1 MFWAIASRVAIEAP
15 NLIRMGPMHTLRNV
29 LTSLVTLLLLVGG
42 ASAQQPDISG
52 TWKAEVRNLRP
63 IDGELVQSLLEM
75 TVKIEAQDGGLIRGN
90 KHWKKLHGQGGNVA
104 GVDLPE
110 ANEPFIGT
118 LESDGRTVRM
128 VEINDYG
135 LRFGRVIGPDKLEIS
150 YMEPY
155 PHAVAWTAIFH
166 RIAE

>member
-1 MFWAIASRVAIEAP
+1 
-15 NLIRMGPMHTLRNV
+15 MHTLRNV
-29 LTSLVTLLLLVGG
+29 LTALVTLLLLAGG

-52 TWKAEVRNLRP
+52 TWKAEVQNLRP
-63 IDGELVQSLLEM
+63 IDGKLVQSLLEM
-75 TVKIEAQDGGLIRGN
+75 TLKIEAQDGGLIRGN
-90 KHWKKLHGQGGNVA
+90 KHWKKLRGQGGNVA

-135 LRFGRVIGPDKLEIS
+135 LMFGRVIGPDKLEVS

-155 PHAVAWTAIFH
+155 PHAVAWTAIFQ